1 MKTIYAYITRNY
13 VSKDA
18 PAWDVRA
25 LAEEA
30 GICVHDMQKKI
41 KADHEGFL
49 VEFREEPVRPYFV
62 QYRYLPFFYGFAKN
76 REGKIV
82 EVRQVSPTMAEWRFV
97 NKRRINVTNELFRST
112 FILKTNPHSIRLGQE
127 GFIHACN
134 LVENVLL
141 VDNAEKVPTVM
152 HQDIRKELEDIDM
165 RISTAP
171 EKDDDVRHFLYED
184 AVDLIFV
191 NSNIKDLPNGHD
203 VFACIMSS
211 LPYDKRS
218 LCKLYDYFIFQAA
231 LVIEIWETMRG
242 AD

>member
-1 MKTIYAYITRNY
+1 MVAKQEEREVHHENY
-13 VSKDA
+13 LCLYHK
-18 PAWDVRA
+18 
-25 LAEEA
+25 
-30 GICVHDMQKKI
+30 
-41 KADHEGFL
+41 
-49 VEFREEPVRPYFV
+49 EPVRPYFV
-62 QYRYLPFFYGFAKN
+62 QHRYIPFFYGFAKN
-76 REGKIV
+76 REGKIA

-97 NKRRINVTNELFRST
+97 NKRRINVTNELFRPT
-112 FILKTNPHSIRLGQE
+112 FILKANPHSIRLGQE

-134 LVENVLL
+134 LVENILL
-141 VDNAEKVPTVM
+141 VDNAEKVATVM
-152 HQDIRKELEDIDM
+152 HRDVRKELEDIDM
-165 RISTAP
+165 RISTVP

-211 LPYDKRS
+211 LPYSKRS

-231 LVIEIWETMRG
+231 LVMGTWETMQD